1 MVFPFLYNYNISMVF
16 TELCPPAL
24 IYLVFSIT
32 QIVIDSVKGMYNTA
46 LVKIWVAFIF
56 TILLNYLCQLGL
68 GIISWFIVFIPF
80 VLMTIIVGILL
91 LMFGL
96 DPATGKIK
104 VNDPTKDHKH
114 HKHGPELD
122 DTHTHHPPN
131 PPDKPI
137 SDSNKIL
144 DYYKSKGSSG
154 MGGGGGGGG
163 SVASSSDKDDFQKDS
178 QKEKTNKILSRSLL
192 FYSDTI
198 EDKDKLIQKRNKKGG
213 ETGGSNYEQSDEY
226 LDTTKYKDTVS
237 VVTTTLNDMGE
248 HDIAVWFENS
258 ALECVN
264 AVNGMKRDNKAASIN
279 KCFNDL
285 LSEVE
290 VKISGNSSEKA
301 TLFRNNMNDTI
312 CHNNRIYGEIK
323 MCGSSTEKSW
333 WN

>member
-1 MVFPFLYNYNISMVF
+1 MAFQN
-16 TELCPPAL
+16 LCPPAL
-24 IYLVFSIT
+24 IYLIFSIT
-32 QIVIDSVKGMYNTA
+32 QVVIDTVKGLYNTA
-46 LVKIWVAFIF
+46 LIKVWVAFIF

-104 VNDPTKDHKH
+104 IKDPTKKHKH
-114 HKHGPELD
+114 HKHGRELD
-122 DTHTHHPPN
+122 DTHTHHPPD
-131 PPDKPI
+131 PPDNPL
-137 SDSNKIL
+137 SDPSKIL
-144 DYYKSKGSSG
+144 DYYKSKGAS
-154 MGGGGGGGG
+154 GGGEGG
-163 SVASSSDKDDFQKDS
+163 AMSSFDKEDSKKDS
-178 QKEKTNKILSRSLL
+178 QKEKTDKILSRSLL
-192 FYSDTI
+192 FYTDTI
-198 EDKDKLIQKRNKKGG
+198 EEKDKLIQKGNKKNGDS
-213 ETGGSNYEQSDEY
+213 TGSNYQQSDEY

-248 HDIAVWFENS
+248 HNIAVWFENS
-258 ALECVN
+258 ALECIN
-264 AVNGMKRDNKAASIN
+264 AVNGMKRDNKVASIN

-312 CHNNRIYGEIK
+312 CHNNRIYGEIT
-323 MCGSSTEKSW
+323 MCDSPTKKSW

>member
-1 MVFPFLYNYNISMVF
+1 MVF

-104 VNDPTKDHKH
+104 IKDPTKKHKH
-114 HKHGPELD
+114 HKHGRELD
-122 DTHTHHPPN
+122 DTHTHHPPD
-131 PPDKPI
+131 PPDNPL
-137 SDSNKIL
+137 SDPSKIL
-144 DYYKSKGSSG
+144 DYYKSKGASG
-154 MGGGGGGGG
+154 SGGG
-163 SVASSSDKDDFQKDS
+163 SAMSSFDKEDSKKDS
-178 QKEKTNKILSRSLL
+178 QKEKTDKILSRSLL
-192 FYSDTI
+192 FYTDTI
-198 EDKDKLIQKRNKKGG
+198 EEKDKLIQKGNKKNGDS
-213 ETGGSNYEQSDEY
+213 TGSNYQQSDEY

-248 HDIAVWFENS
+248 HNIAVWFENS
-258 ALECVN
+258 ALECIN
-264 AVNGMKRDNKAASIN
+264 AVNGMKRDNKVASIN

-323 MCGSSTEKSW
+323 MCDSPTKKSW